1 MKIAFDSRPAPD
13 PRGIG
18 RYVSCLMEALLETA
32 PPGAELVESH
42 RPRRVD
48 AFHSPW
54 IDGAMLRPP
63 CPQVVT
69 LHDVVPLKRRSEYLR
84 SGIRFRMRYL
94 AVERSTLVIV
104 PSAVV
109 AAEVTEHLGIG
120 SDRLVVVPEAPA
132 PALRER
138 GPKEIAAVRKR
149 YRLPADYLL
158 WVGGLQTP
166 DPRKRIAALA
176 KAPRELPLVLV
187 GATKPW
193 AHELP
198 DVTLTGH
205 VSDDHLAAIYS
216 GARALVFPSDDE
228 GFGLPT
234 VEALACGT
242 PVVASDLPVLREVLG
257 DRATFVASGDL
268 EGLLAAGA
276 AARRP
281 APKPPAWTWH
291 DAARAT
297 WQVYEDASSDQ
308 PRRLVRTP
316 VARWSY
322 HATIGTPTA
331 GGAAI
336 AGTDARHGRV
346 GGDDLGRARECAAGR
361 SRGREDARRLRGEA
375 WLQPGPDDR
384 RGAARGDHDA
394 ADRAVAAEVL
404 GQLERAPR
412 VGRRDEHGQ
421 DRARRPAV
429 GDAGEREDRVGAG
442 AVDRHAQPTLR
453 TVDRATAAAEDLR
466 GRAEARR
473 CALSRAG

>member
-1 MKIAFDSRPAPD
+1 MRIAFDSRPAPD

-18 RYVSCLMEALLETA
+18 RYVSCLIEALRETA
-32 PPGAELVESH
+32 GEHELVETH

-54 IDGAMLRPP
+54 IDGALLRPP
-63 CPQVVT
+63 CPQIVT

-94 AVERSTLVIV
+94 AVERSKLVIV

-109 AAEVTEHLGIG
+109 AADVTEHLGIG

-132 PALRER
+132 TALRER

-268 EGLLAAGA
+268 EGLLAAGV

-281 APKPPAWTWH
+281 APKPPSWTWT

-297 WQVYEDASSDQ
+297 WAVYEDA
-308 PRRLVRTP
+308 L
-316 VARWSY
+316 
-322 HATIGTPTA
+322 
-331 GGAAI
+331 
-336 AGTDARHGRV
+336 
-346 GGDDLGRARECAAGR
+346 
-361 SRGREDARRLRGEA
+361 
-375 WLQPGPDDR
+375 
-384 RGAARGDHDA
+384 
-394 ADRAVAAEVL
+394 
-404 GQLERAPR
+404 
-412 VGRRDEHGQ
+412 
-421 DRARRPAV
+421 RRP
-429 GDAGEREDRVGAG
+429 
-442 AVDRHAQPTLR
+442 
-453 TVDRATAAAEDLR
+453 
-466 GRAEARR
+466 
-473 CALSRAG
+473 